1 MEAPPGMTPPIELR
15 RLDLDRLTDDD
26 IRALLPLA
34 AVLRKEARPD
44 DAPPTAASL
53 RASLT
58 AAAGL
63 KELAVEMVVAW
74 EGDRAV
80 GRAMA
85 YVPTGVDNRHMLQLD
100 PQVAPERRRRGVGRS
115 MLGWALEVT
124 RRHGRRLIVG
134 GTGARVPA
142 GDAFALAFGARAS
155 LQASLNE
162 LDLQEHDPR
171 LFGPDGLVATW
182 IREGPERAPAYELAW
197 LPRPY
202 AEDALAPF
210 AALKSAMNDAPRGE
224 LEVEDRVYTAES
236 LRDTDAYESA
246 AGYQPWTLV
255 ARHTASGDFAGFT
268 EMVWHPDNPA
278 IAFQGDTAVVPAHRG
293 HALGKWLKATM
304 LERLHRE
311 RPQVRVVRTGNADS
325 NEAMLGINRA
335 LGFRQAEGGTAYQ
348 LDVEEL
354 ARRL

>member
-1 MEAPPGMTPPIELR
+1 MEPPSSTPPPIELR
-15 RLDLDRLTDDD
+15 SLDLARLTDEDVG
-26 IRALLPLA
+26 ALLPLA
-34 AVLRKEARPD
+34 AALRKEARPD

-53 RASLT
+53 RGSL
-58 AAAGL
+58 AAVAGM
-63 KELAVEMVVAW
+63 KELVVEAVVAW

-85 YVPTGVDNRHMLQLD
+85 FVPTGVDNRHMLQLD
-100 PQVAPERRRRGVGRS
+100 PQVAPDRRRRGVGRA
-115 MLGWALEVT
+115 MLGWALDVA
-124 RRHGRRLIVG
+124 RRHDRRLIIG

-142 GDAFALAFGARAS
+142 GDAFALAFGARPS

-162 LDLQEHDPR
+162 LDLEEHDPR
-171 LFGPDGLVATW
+171 LFGPDGLVAAW
-182 IREGPERAPAYELAW
+182 IREGPGRAPDYELAW

-202 AEDALAPF
+202 AEEALVPF

-224 LEVEDRVYTAES
+224 LEVEDRVYTADS
-236 LRDTDAYESA
+236 LRDTDAYEIT

-255 ARHTASGDFAGFT
+255 ARHAASGDYAGFT

-304 LERLHRE
+304 LERLRRE

-335 LGFRQAEGGTAYQ
+335 LGFRQAEGGTVYQ
-348 LDVEEL
+348 LNVEEL
-354 ARRL
+354 ARHL

>member
-1 MEAPPGMTPPIELR
+1 MEPPPGASPPIELR
-15 RLDLDRLTDDD
+15 PLDLTRLTDDD
-26 IRALLPLA
+26 VRALLPLA
-34 AVLRKEARPD
+34 AVLRREARPD

-53 RASLT
+53 RASLGAT
-58 AAAGL
+58 AGM
-63 KELAVEMVVAW
+63 KELAVEAVVAW
-74 EGDRAV
+74 EGARAV
-80 GRAMA
+80 GRAFA
-85 YVPTGVDNRHMLQLD
+85 YVPIGVDNRHLLQLD
-100 PQVAPERRRRGVGRS
+100 PQVLPDRRRRGVGRA
-115 MLGWALEVT
+115 MLGWAFGIA

-142 GDAFALAFGARAS
+142 GDAFALAFGAVPS
-155 LQASLNE
+155 LRASLNE
-162 LDLQEHDPR
+162 LDLEEHGPR
-171 LFGPDGLVATW
+171 LFGPDGLVAAW
-182 IREGPERAPAYELAW
+182 IREGPERAPGYELMW

-202 AEDALAPF
+202 AADVLAPF

-224 LEVEDRVYTAES
+224 LDVEDRVYTEDS
-236 LRDTDAYESA
+236 LRDTDAFEFA
-246 AGYQPWTLV
+246 AGYLPWTLV
-255 ARHTASGDFAGFT
+255 ARHVESGDYAGFT

-304 LERLHRE
+304 LDRLRRE

-325 NEAMLGINRA
+325 NAAMLAINHA
-335 LGFRQAEGGTAYQ
+335 LGFRQAEGGSAYQ